1 MKNRKLQTQ
10 TLKTKVLLVI
20 AAVCIPVLILFFG
33 MSFFSIRK
41 IQNQIY
47 ENNQNLLRSNVNQLD
62 AELNKIS
69 EYLLN
74 ESTNDQQMNLFSS
87 SDPVM
92 MVQFC
97 IQENFMKISICSII
111 LEGLPAIHPKTESWF
126 IISQI
131 KAKAFSRGCRYSIM

>member
-1 MKNRKLQTQ
+1 M
-10 TLKTKVLLVI
+10 
-20 AAVCIPVLILFFG
+20 LILFFG

-87 SDPVM
+87 SDPV
-92 MVQFC
+92 
-97 IQENFMKISICSII
+97 KSYDGAI
-111 LEGLPAIHPKTESWF
+111 LYTRKFYEDIHMFNYIGGIAWLFTQKRKAGL
-126 IISQI
+126 
-131 KAKAFSRGCRYSIM
+131 